1 MGWACHTSLK
11 LLSPRNENASI
22 ATPSKEVDE
31 LNPRR
36 SWIRNLLNLK
46 RGKRIQVQDSRR
58 VKEVEIHD
66 KLIPMSSYIPRKIKE
81 AGFEMVKIRA
91 QRKHTRLKEK
101 TLSFFKHPVSLYNE
115 IEPSIEFS
123 AFNIAVLVEQ
133 GWCLIKEEKSQQ
145 AHIFEAHCKTK
156 TFLEASHNERVQLGQ
171 EMEFEIET
179 LDQKSTTIDQLIDR
193 DAGQLCVSF
202 FRSPSNS
209 PVSTRIV
216 EEAYRKAVW
225 HVHKNGDFSVEVHTI
240 SRQHPTG

>member
-1 MGWACHTSLK
+1 MKERANCNSQCPNNCWTAGGWMQGFG
-11 LLSPRNENASI
+11 NENASI

-81 AGFEMVKIRA
+81 AGFEM
-91 QRKHTRLKEK
+91 
-101 TLSFFKHPVSLYNE
+101 
-115 IEPSIEFS
+115 
-123 AFNIAVLVEQ
+123 

-145 AHIFEAHCKTK
+145 ARIFKARCKTK
-156 TFLEASHNERVQLGQ
+156 TFEASHNERVQLGQ

-179 LDQKSTTIDQLIDR
+179 LDQKSSKDR
-193 DAGQLCVSF
+193 NFV
-202 FRSPSNS
+202 
-209 PVSTRIV
+209 RI
-216 EEAYRKAVW
+216 
-225 HVHKNGDFSVEVHTI
+225 
-240 SRQHPTG
+240 